1 MQAPAEVV
9 ENAPRD
15 LDVYPAKSDQQ
26 IDRMDDESQKPPAPT
41 PPQALPERRHGRFR
55 SHADTSFS
63 VAVKIVT
70 PVLGGSFFTAG
81 GGIDHRHL
89 DPIRV
94 PTIRGHLR
102 FWWRALQPANL
113 GADELRRRER
123 SLWGGMGTGG
133 GNDGDGKPAAS
144 RVSIRVEA
152 VQPENPEI
160 DPDPP
165 PGGGK
170 GYALFPARQQTRGP
184 EVIRPTVPRLKPGI
198 TFTLRLACPPDHLEE
213 VRGAVRA
220 WILFGGYGSRTRR
233 GLGSLTVTADA
244 ATWLPASPSTD
255 MMKALLAGNGS
266 TTVTPT
272 LAGSSLVTGQPTPN
286 AEAAWDQAVVQL
298 QYFRQQAGL
307 ARNPGQTPQRPGQS
321 RWPEPDKIRHLTNRW
336 GHPRRK
342 EIGPQP
348 AWPRSQFGLPIV
360 GRFTGGSQEPGE
372 FQIQWQADGAA
383 KPSDRLASPLI
394 LKALPLADGTFLP
407 CALWLSRGFPAGKV
421 VLVMGNHVV
430 PNSAADFQAMHG
442 AGDTALYAELRG
454 KTSVRQA
461 FLDWLVQERRWQRV
475 SG

>member
-26 IDRMDDESQKPPAPT
+26 IDRMDDESKKPPAPT

-63 VAVKIVT
+63 VALKIVT

-81 GGIDHRHL
+81 GGIEHRHL
-89 DPIRV
+89 DTIRV

-102 FWWRALQPANL
+102 FWWRALQQANL
-113 GADELRRRER
+113 SADELRQRER
-123 SLWGGMGTGG
+123 SLWGGMGTVGG
-133 GNDGDGKPAAS
+133 DADDRKPAAS

-152 VQPENPEI
+152 IQPENPEI
-160 DPDPP
+160 DRNPP
-165 PGGGK
+165 PTRGGK
-170 GYALFPARQQTRGP
+170 GYALFPAR
-184 EVIRPTVPRLKPGI
+184 ESEIPRLSPGI

-244 ATWLPASPSTD
+244 PTWLPASPSTD

-266 TTVTPT
+266 TTDTPT
-272 LAGSSLVTGQPTPN
+272 LAGSSLLTGQPTPN
-286 AEAAWDQAVVQL
+286 AEAAWDQAVGQL
-298 QYFRQQAGL
+298 QYFRQQADL
-307 ARNPGQTPQRPGQS
+307 ARNPGQTQQRPGQS

-336 GHPRRK
+336 GHPRRP

-348 AWPRSQFGLPIV
+348 AWPRSQFGLPI
-360 GRFTGGSQEPGE
+360 GGEFKGSRQEPGK

-394 LKALPLADGTFLP
+394 LKALPLADGTFVP
-407 CALWLSRGFPAGKV
+407 CALWLSRGFPSGKV
-421 VLVMGNHVV
+421 VLVMGNDVV
-430 PNSAADFQAMHG
+430 RNSAADFQAMHG
-442 AGDTALYAELRG
+442 AGDTALHAALRG

-461 FLDWLVQERRWQRV
+461 FLDWLVQECRWQRV